1 MRGSLLAIL
10 CAAAT
15 AAACGDD
22 GGTAPPDAG
31 DGDAVED
38 AADAPETETG
48 EEGDAERPD
57 ADGEDAIDD
66 GADAE
71 ADDGAGESRML
82 AVVSTDYMVGSV
94 SLIDLD
100 TLETVA
106 SAVVH
111 ADAVLRCRGD
121 GVFDV
126 VERLGS
132 DRIRRFRVSATGIEE
147 VAGIDLPDGSN
158 PQDAAALSTGEI
170 GVPLYGTTS
179 FAFLA
184 GDLSASAG
192 STDLADLADSADG
205 LPEMYGAVETAGRLF
220 VSLQLLDRTASPWSP
235 TGPGVLAVID
245 PATRMLADMGAG
257 PGVQGVVLALEN
269 PFGPMRVFGPAIL
282 LSAVGAYGVEDGG
295 IEAVNPATGTTL
307 GIVVPESAL
316 GGDIS
321 DWIVRADDTGFA
333 LITAGFAED
342 RLVRFDLDSGAT
354 VGAPL
359 LVSAGFTLSGL
370 VDLDDGRIAVGDRTA
385 GSAGMRIFDAESGA
399 ELTGTPISVGLPP
412 VAACLP

>member
-1 MRGSLLAIL
+1 
-10 CAAAT
+10 AAT

-38 AADAPETETG
+38 AADAPETE
-48 EEGDAERPD
+48 
-57 ADGEDAIDD
+57 
-66 GADAE
+66 
-71 ADDGAGESRML
+71 ADDGAGESRLL

-94 SLIDLD
+94 SLIDIE

-106 SAVVH
+106 SAAVH
-111 ADAVLRCRGD
+111 ADAVLRCRGG

-126 VERLGS
+126 VERFGS

-158 PQDAAALSTGEI
+158 PQDAAVLSTGEI
-170 GVPLYGTTS
+170 GVPLYEGTS

-192 STDLADLADSADG
+192 STDLAVLADAADG
-205 LPEMYGAVETAGRLF
+205 LPEMHGAVEAAGRLF
-220 VSLQLLDRTASPWSP
+220 VSLQLLDRTGSPWSP

-245 PATRMLADMGAG
+245 PPTRTLVDVGAG
-257 PGVQGVVLALEN
+257 PGVQGVALAASN
-269 PFGPMRVFGPAIL
+269 PVGPMRVFGPAIL

-295 IEAVNPATGTTL
+295 IEAVDPATGTTR
-307 GIVVPESAL
+307 GIVVGEAAL

-333 LITAGFAED
+333 LVTAGFAED

-354 VGAPL
+354 VGAPVI
-359 LVSAGFTLSGL
+359 VSAGYTLAGL
-370 VDLDDGRIAVGDRTA
+370 VDLGDGRIAVGDRTA
-385 GSAGMRIFDAESGA
+385 GVEGVRVFDAESGA
-399 ELTGTPISVGLPP
+399 ELTGAPIDVGLPP
-412 VAACLP
+412 AAACMP